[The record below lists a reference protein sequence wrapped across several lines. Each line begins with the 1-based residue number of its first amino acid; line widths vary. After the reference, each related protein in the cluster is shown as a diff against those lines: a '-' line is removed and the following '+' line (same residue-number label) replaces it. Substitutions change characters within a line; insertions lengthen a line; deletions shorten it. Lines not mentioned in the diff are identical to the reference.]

1 MTNLEVMQAALRRV
15 GLNTNSS
22 TFKDGARTYLN
33 MVGKDIQSREK
44 WNWLFKSSTFST
56 SDGTQ
61 SYSLASDAVTPLS
74 FRNTTENHVIIIMS
88 SQDLDAAD
96 PDHSIDGDPRWAV
109 IDGIDSSGNV
119 EVSLYPKPDSTVT
132 IAYRY
137 YASVP
142 DFTVDNDNDSLNQ
155 YYSQTVQPALV
166 YGIASLYKSE
176 KGDDQGAGVDRQE
189 MERVIAVASRQNANV
204 QGNRTYRMRRSD
216 DTASGQFSYYPQEGS
231 LS

>member
-15 GLNTNSS
+15 GLNTNST

-44 WNWLFKSSTFST
+44 WNWLFKSSSFATVS
-56 SDGTQ
+56 GTQ
-61 SYSLASDAVTPLS
+61 TYSLTTDALTPLS
-74 FRNTTENHVIIIMS
+74 FRNTTENHIILIVS

-96 PDHSIDGDPRWAV
+96 PDHSINGDPRWAI

-119 EVSLYPKPDSTVT
+119 QIALYPKPDSADT
-132 IAYRY
+132 ISYRY

-142 DFTVDNDNDSLNQ
+142 DFTADNDTDSLNQ
-155 YYSQTVQPALV
+155 YYSTIVQPALV

-176 KGDDQGAGVDRQE
+176 KGDDQGAIVDRQE

-216 DTASGQFSYYPQEGS
+216 DTVSGKFSYYPQEGG